1 MNDKS
6 VYFKDDEFEIDV
18 NLEKETVWLSQA
30 QISKL
35 FDKDRTVI
43 TKHINNIFKE
53 GELDKN
59 SNVQKMHFTNIPKP
73 ITLYN
78 LDVIISVGY
87 RVKSKRGIK
96 FRRWANKIL
105 TSYLI
110 EGYAINISKLKDEN
124 RKLKEL
130 QAIIDMVHRVAIGS
144 ESNIDEIKSLL
155 LVVRDYESALKLL
168 DEYDHKTLNIKN
180 ATEIPVRKITEN
192 EVYTIIEE
200 MRTEFSSELFGKEKN
215 NSVLSSIEGIY
226 QTAFGEELYPS
237 LEEKAANLLYFLVK
251 NHYFIDGNKRIAA
264 AVFIAFMK
272 KNKLNST
279 EYGVR
284 KMTDETLVALTI
296 LVAESQ
302 REEKDIMI
310 KLIVNLIIG

>member
-1 MNDKS
+1 MNEKL
-6 VYFKDDEFEIDV
+6 VYFKDDEFELDV
-18 NLEKETVWLSQA
+18 NVEKETVWLSQA

-110 EGYAINISKLKDEN
+110 EGYAINISKLKNEN

-130 QAIIDMVHRVAIGS
+130 QAIMDMVHRVAIGS
-144 ESNIDEIKSLL
+144 ESDIDEIKSLL

-180 ATEIPVRKITEN
+180 ATEIPVRKITN
-192 EVYTIIEE
+192 SEVYAIIEE
-200 MRTEFSSELFGKEKN
+200 MRTEFSSELFGKEKD

-264 AVFIAFMK
+264 AVFIGFMK

>member
-144 ESNIDEIKSLL
+144 ES
-155 LVVRDYESALKLL
+155 
-168 DEYDHKTLNIKN
+168 
-180 ATEIPVRKITEN
+180 
-192 EVYTIIEE
+192 
-200 MRTEFSSELFGKEKN
+200 
-215 NSVLSSIEGIY
+215 
-226 QTAFGEELYPS
+226 
-237 LEEKAANLLYFLVK
+237 
-251 NHYFIDGNKRIAA
+251 
-264 AVFIAFMK
+264 
-272 KNKLNST
+272 
-279 EYGVR
+279 
-284 KMTDETLVALTI
+284 
-296 LVAESQ
+296 
-302 REEKDIMI
+302 DI
-310 KLIVNLIIG
+310 N